1 MRECVRKHGRHAI
14 GKAFAQARDE
24 NRCALITFLTLGCP
38 SLEASIDLVRALA
51 RGGADIIE
59 LGVPFSD
66 PVADG
71 PAIQESSLAALQAGM
86 TTRRA
91 FDMVRA
97 LRAEGVAQP
106 LLLMGYYNPIL
117 SHGLEAYVDDC
128 LASGVDG
135 LIVPD
140 LPPEEAEPLDA
151 LCRQAGLALVFL
163 VTPTSDAD
171 RVRQVAERTTGFCYV
186 VSQLG
191 TTGGALRDEKALAQR
206 LADVRRVADT
216 PVAVGFGL
224 SQPEQ
229 VSRLS
234 GQTDGVIVGSAI
246 VRKSR
251 EGAEALEQYVAS
263 LREATARG

>member
-1 MRECVRKHGRHAI
+1 MSDRETKHGREAVAH
-14 GKAFAQARDE
+14 AFARAQAE
-24 NRCALITFLTLGCP
+24 NRCALITFLTLGYP
-38 SLEASIDLVRALA
+38 SLEVSTDLVRALS

-86 TTRRA
+86 TPRKA
-91 FDMVRA
+91 FEMVRA
-97 LRAEGVAQP
+97 LRAQGVAQP

-117 SHGLEAYVDDC
+117 SHGLAAYVQDC
-128 LASGVDG
+128 VDSGVDG

-140 LPPEEAEPLDA
+140 LPPEEAEPLEG
-151 LCRQAGLALVFL
+151 LCLQAGLALVFL

-191 TTGGALRDEKALAQR
+191 TTGGSLRNEQALAQR
-206 LADVRRVADT
+206 LANVRRVAHT
-216 PVAVGFGL
+216 PVAVGFGV
-224 SQPEQ
+224 SQPDQ
-229 VSRLS
+229 VARLA

-246 VRKSR
+246 VRKSS
-251 EGAEALEQYVAS
+251 EGPEALETYVQS
-263 LREATARG
+263 LRDATARG

>member
-1 MRECVRKHGRHAI
+1 MRECVREHGRHAI
-14 GKAFAQARDE
+14 ERAFAQARVE
-24 NRCALITFLTLGCP
+24 NRCALITFLTLGYP
-38 SLEASIDLVRALA
+38 SLETSIDLVRALA

-97 LRAEGVAQP
+97 LRAEGVGQP
-106 LLLMGYYNPIL
+106 FLLMGYYNPIL

-140 LPPEEAEPLDA
+140 LPPEEAEPLEA
-151 LCRQAGLALVFL
+151 LCRQSDLALVYL
-163 VTPTSDAD
+163 VTPTSDAE
-171 RVRQVAERTTGFCYV
+171 RVQQVAGRTTGFCYV

-191 TTGGALRDEKALAQR
+191 TTGSALRNEDSLAQR
-206 LADVRRVADT
+206 LADVRRVAHT
-216 PVAVGFGL
+216 PVAVGFGV
-224 SQPEQ
+224 SQPGQ
-229 VSRLS
+229 VSRLG
-234 GQTDGVIVGSAI
+234 GQADGVIVGSAI
-246 VRKSR
+246 VRKSK